1 MPPFLL
7 CSLLASIASAKGS
20 PKQQYL
26 LLQSLGGCWPPWGQR
41 GEAVHWRGCQRV
53 RGVLATLGAEGGG
66 SVLERLSEGEGGSC
80 NSELF

>member
-1 MPPFLL
+1 MPPSLL

-26 LLQSLGGCWPPWGQR
+26 LLQSLGG
-41 GEAVHWRGCQRV
+41 
-53 RGVLATLGAEGGG
+53 VLATLGAEGGG
-66 SVLERLSEGEGGSC
+66 SALERLSEGEGGSC